1 MPEQLQLAATQVDD
15 APVGTRLLSPA
26 PAYLIIIL
34 LLLSMLLNSL
44 VVLVVLPSTGGVL
57 VGSPTSGENADNPDY
72 GLRFGDLYDL
82 IATNLA
88 QGHGYRVEPYMG
100 ETILREPLYP
110 LLIAGMD
117 KMGANGS
124 QWPRIFSILLAFV
137 AALMLLR
144 LTRKITGNSSI
155 ALIASLLFL
164 LYPGT
169 LVAESRAGNEMPC
182 VAGMLLFILVLHQAV
197 EKASLWLFAAA
208 GFVLGVTALVRSEV
222 LMFPLFL
229 GVYFLFSSKGWGARG
244 KAVLWMMVL
253 GASTLVAMSP
263 WIIRN
268 YLLVHEFVP
277 TDTLS
282 GVAAQEGLFTC
293 ENLSQY
299 DSFSLA
305 QRAAGRE
312 RAEIAT
318 QLGLRFEGAYYYQFF
333 FNPQD
338 EMKFNRALLNQVSET
353 YRSNPRILAG
363 CSTENLVFKF
373 WFLGKTPRST
383 RLNMLVQLPLIVCA
397 LGGIV
402 VLYKLGLMQNAAF
415 VLLYIA
421 YIPIIH
427 APIIAHA
434 RHSTLVIAFMTIPI
448 SVFLAWAWHSLR
460 THSLRMHSLSSEG

>member
-1 MPEQLQLAATQVDD
+1 
-15 APVGTRLLSPA
+15 
-26 PAYLIIIL
+26 
-34 LLLSMLLNSL
+34 
-44 VVLVVLPSTGGVL
+44 
-57 VGSPTSGENADNPDY
+57 
-72 GLRFGDLYDL
+72 
-82 IATNLA
+82 
-88 QGHGYRVEPYMG
+88 
-100 ETILREPLYP
+100 
-110 LLIAGMD
+110 
-117 KMGANGS
+117 
-124 QWPRIFSILLAFV
+124 
-137 AALMLLR
+137 
-144 LTRKITGNSSI
+144 
-155 ALIASLLFL
+155 LFL

-182 VAGMLLFILVLHQAV
+182 VAAMLLFVLVLHQAV

-208 GFVLGVTALVRSEV
+208 GLVLGVAALVRSEV

-229 GVYFLFSSKGWGARG
+229 AVYFLFTSKGWRARG
-244 KAVLWMMVL
+244 NAVLWMMVL

-268 YLLVHEFVP
+268 YLLVHKFVP

-299 DSFSLA
+299 DGFYLA

-312 RAEIAT
+312 RAEVAT
-318 QLGLRFEGAYYYQFF
+318 QLGLRFEGSYYYQFF
-333 FNPQD
+333 FTPQD

-363 CSTENLVFKF
+363 CATENLLFKF

-383 RLNMLVQLPLIVCA
+383 RLNMLAQLPLIVCA
-397 LGGIV
+397 FGGIL
-402 VLYKLGLMQNAAF
+402 VLYKLGLIKNAAF
-415 VLLYIA
+415 ILLYIA

-448 SVFLAWAWHSLR
+448 SVFLAWVWHSLR
-460 THSLRMHSLSSEG
+460 NRYLRMHSLGSEA